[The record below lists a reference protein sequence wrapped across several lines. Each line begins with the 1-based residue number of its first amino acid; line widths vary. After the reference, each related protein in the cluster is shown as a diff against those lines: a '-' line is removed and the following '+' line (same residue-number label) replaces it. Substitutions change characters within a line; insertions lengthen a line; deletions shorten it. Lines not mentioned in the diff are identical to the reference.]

1 MRRRD
6 FLKQSALTTAGTMLI
21 PHFLKAFELNQLGA
35 APVSGKKLVIIQLSG
50 GNDGLNTVVPFRNDI
65 YYRERPTLA
74 IAREKVLALN
84 DEIGLNPA
92 LESLKSLYDDG
103 LVTIIN
109 NVGYP
114 NPDRSHFRSMD
125 IWQTA
130 SDASQYVQTGWIGR
144 YLDANCAGSASCQP
158 HRAIEVDDTLSLAL
172 KGTNVNGL
180 AVLNP
185 RKLFDQTRTAITA
198 ELAGVKPTHTH
209 NDNVGYLYKTLAET
223 VSSADYIYNKSKQS
237 ATGAIHAT
245 KGSYPANELGNR
257 LKTVSELIQSGVST
271 SVYYVSISGFDTHIN
286 QPGQQERLLR
296 QYADAV
302 KAFMGDMKATN
313 RQNDVLLMTF
323 SEFGRRVK
331 QNASNGTDHGTANNV
346 FLIGG
351 GLPTGMPNRV
361 FNEAPNLTSLDEGD
375 LKYTVDFRN
384 IYATLLRNWLK
395 TDDVA
400 ILGRKFEPLGF
411 V

>member
-21 PHFLKAFELNQLGA
+21 PHFLKAYELNQLGVT
-35 APVSGKKLVIIQLSG
+35 PTTGKTLVIVQLSG
-50 GNDGLNTVVPFRNDI
+50 GNDGLNTVVPYRNDI

-74 IAREKVLALN
+74 IPRNKVLTIN
-84 DEIGLNPA
+84 DEIGFNPT
-92 LESLKSLYDDG
+92 LESLKALYDDG
-103 LVTIIN
+103 LVTVIN

-130 SDASQYVQTGWIGR
+130 SDSDKYLNTGWIGR
-144 YLDANCAGSASCQP
+144 YLDASCRGTDACQP
-158 HRAIEVDDTLSLAL
+158 HRAIEVDDTLSLSL
-172 KGTNVNGL
+172 KGARINGL
-180 AVLNP
+180 AMLNP
-185 RKLFDQTRTAITA
+185 QKLYNQTRSGLVGG
-198 ELAGVKPTHTH
+198 LAKIDHDDEH
-209 NDNVGYLYKTLAET
+209 NNVAYLYKTLAET
-223 VSSADYIYNKSKQS
+223 VSSSAYVYDKSARS
-237 ATGAIHAT
+237 ARSINTT
-245 KGSYPANELGNR
+245 KGIYPASELGNR

-271 SVYYVSISGFDTHIN
+271 SVYYMSISGFDTHIN
-286 QPGQQERLLR
+286 QPGQQERLLG
-296 QYADAV
+296 QYAEAV

-351 GLPTGMPNRV
+351 GLTPGKV
-361 FNEAPNLTSLDEGD
+361 FNEAPNLTNLEEGD
-375 LKYTVDFRN
+375 LIYTVDFRN
-384 IYATLLRNWLK
+384 IYATLLRDWLK
-395 TDDVA
+395 TNDVA
-400 ILGRKFEPLGF
+400 ILGRQFETLGF

>member
-1 MRRRD
+1 MQRRD
-6 FLKQSALTTAGTMLI
+6 FLKKSALTTAGTMLI
-21 PHFLKAFELNQLGA
+21 PHFLKAYELNRLGLV
-35 APVSGKKLVIIQLSG
+35 PTVGKTLVIVQLSG

-74 IAREKVLALN
+74 IPRDKVLTIN
-84 DEIGLNPA
+84 DEIGFNPA
-92 LESLKSLYDDG
+92 LAPLKALYDDG
-103 LVTIIN
+103 LVTVIN

-130 SDASQYVQTGWIGR
+130 SDSDRYLATGWVGR
-144 YLDANCAGSASCQP
+144 YLDANCTGADTCQP
-158 HRAIEVDDTLSLAL
+158 HRAVEVDDTLSLAL
-172 KGTNVNGL
+172 KGRSVNGL
-180 AVLNP
+180 AMLNP
-185 RKLFDQTRTAITA
+185 QKLYNQTQGGFVGG
-198 ELAGVKPTHTH
+198 LAKAGHDGEH
-209 NDNVGYLYKTLAET
+209 NNVGYLYKTLAET
-223 VSSADYIYNKSKQS
+223 VSSAAYVYDKSARS
-237 ATGAIHAT
+237 ARPVNAT
-245 KGSYPANELGNR
+245 KGAYPANELGNR

-296 QYADAV
+296 QYAEAV
-302 KAFMGDMKATN
+302 NAFMGEMKATN

-351 GLPTGMPNRV
+351 GLNGTASKV
-361 FNEAPNLTSLDEGD
+361 FNEAPNLTNLDEGD
-375 LKYTVDFRN
+375 LTYTVDFRN
-384 IYATLLRNWLK
+384 IYATLLRNWLQ

-400 ILGRKFEPLGF
+400 ILGRKFETLGF

>member
-1 MRRRD
+1 MQRRD
-6 FLKQSALTTAGTMLI
+6 FLKKSALTTAGTMLI
-21 PHFLKAFELNQLGA
+21 PHFLKAYELNQLGL
-35 APVSGKKLVIIQLSG
+35 APTTGKTLVIVQLSG
-50 GNDGLNTVVPFRNDI
+50 GNDGLNTVVPYRNDI

-74 IAREKVLALN
+74 IPRDKVLTLN
-84 DEIGLNPA
+84 DEVGFNPA

-103 LVTIIN
+103 LVTVIN

-130 SDASQYVQTGWIGR
+130 SDSDKYVATGWLGR
-144 YLDANCAGSASCQP
+144 YLDANCTGADACQP
-158 HRAIEVDDTLSLAL
+158 HRAVEVDDTLSLAM
-172 KGTNVNGL
+172 KGSHVNGL
-180 AVLNP
+180 AMLNP
-185 RKLFDQTRTAITA
+185 QKLYNQTRSGMV
-198 ELAGVKPTHTH
+198 EGLAKTSHDEP
-209 NDNVGYLYKTLAET
+209 NNVSYLYKTLAET
-223 VSSADYIYNKSKQS
+223 VSSAAYVYDKSARAAGPIS
-237 ATGAIHAT
+237 TI
-245 KGSYPANELGNR
+245 KGTYPASELGNR
-257 LKTVSELIQSGVST
+257 LRTVSELIQSGVST
-271 SVYYVSISGFDTHIN
+271 SVYYISISGFDTHIN
-286 QPGQQERLLR
+286 QPNQQERLLR

-346 FLIGG
+346 FLVGG
-351 GLPTGMPNRV
+351 GLTPGKV

-384 IYATLLRNWLK
+384 IYATLLRDWLK
-395 TDDVA
+395 ADDAA
-400 ILGRKFEPLGF
+400 ILGRKFDTLGF